1 MKQLSISIKSPG
13 ETLDDFKRA
22 LKKARA
28 GKLTPTS
35 EISFDNQKDFNRF
48 VENLHI
54 LSSIRVYKPR
64 SVYELAKRAG
74 LDVSNLNKIIIFF
87 EEMGVLKIK
96 EETVSGRKVR
106 RPVVDYD
113 RIEFKLAG

>member
-1 MKQLSISIKSPG
+1 MKQLIVSIKTPS
-13 ETLDDFKRA
+13 EALDDFRRA
-22 LKKARA
+22 LKKARSR
-28 GKLTPTS
+28 KLTPSS
-35 EISFDNQKDFNRF
+35 EISFDNRKDFNRF

-54 LSSIRVYKPR
+54 LSSIRAYKPR
-64 SVYELAKRAG
+64 SVYELAKRTG
-74 LDVSNLNKIIIFF
+74 VDVSNLNKLILFF

-96 EETVSGRKVR
+96 KETISGRKVR

>member
-1 MKQLSISIKSPG
+1 MKQLTISIKAPG
-13 ETLDDFKRA
+13 EALDDFKRA

-28 GKLTPTS
+28 GKLIPTS
-35 EISFDNQKDFNRF
+35 EISFDNRKDFNRF

-54 LSSIRVYKPR
+54 LSSIRAFKPC

-74 LDVSNLNKIIIFF
+74 MDVSNLNKIILFF

-96 EETVSGRKVR
+96 EETISGRKVR
-106 RPVVDYD
+106 RPVVDYN